1 VLQSPLLELSCV
13 RIHKRNLLSP
23 GGSLLLI
30 MIIVRLLPPEPVGW
44 LAPPKFTRVGFGTRP
59 IQFPHRPPLLTAV
72 VQWTQDGFVVQEEKR
87 TQVLDAGRPAPGQ
100 AGGEILEKEHI
111 HICRHALLGLA
122 FLRLL
127 AKHAECIQLL
137 RCALRP
143 TRPDVVRPRPLLT
156 IDIVVPHVP
165 RVLCLRRGTEN
176 HPIQL
181 SPLDLDPCG

>member
-1 VLQSPLLELSCV
+1 VICAGERDPFERQLTSGEVNLVVPPRSSPLLRGV
-13 RIHKRNLLSP
+13 AVAAVGTLLCPYPQTQFAESP

-100 AGGEILEKEHI
+100 AGERYWG
-111 HICRHALLGLA
+111 RNMFTSVAM
-122 FLRLL
+122 
-127 AKHAECIQLL
+127 
-137 RCALRP
+137 P
-143 TRPDVVRPRPLLT
+143 Y
-156 IDIVVPHVP
+156 
-165 RVLCLRRGTEN
+165 
-176 HPIQL
+176 
-181 SPLDLDPCG
+181 